1 MYVYEYVHRGYV
13 CVSVHYVCDT
23 TQRENEPLFARASN
37 RALKELLGRG
47 ADTTARHGQ
56 GRLPLEAAHL
66 RMLMCDYPLSQR
78 IGETVRVTR

>member
-1 MYVYEYVHRGYV
+1 MYVNMCTASMCTCSYIAYVMPRKKKD
-13 CVSVHYVCDT
+13 S
-23 TQRENEPLFARASN
+23 EPLLAQASN

-47 ADTTARHGQ
+47 ADTTARHWQ

-78 IGETVRVTR
+78 IGETVRVMC